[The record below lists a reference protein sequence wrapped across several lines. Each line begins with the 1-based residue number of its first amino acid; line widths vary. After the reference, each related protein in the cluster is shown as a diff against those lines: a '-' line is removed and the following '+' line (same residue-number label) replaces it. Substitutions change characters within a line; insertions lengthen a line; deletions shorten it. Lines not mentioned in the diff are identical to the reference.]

1 MCNLHQNPRGRR
13 GPLYLVVEA
22 DVDEV
27 SVLQPRRLQD
37 GAEVAVELIASNQVV
52 VGGPAS
58 AAGMGAEVSRP
69 CPGDPARWP
78 VPQQMR
84 GLCGQYS
91 HSIWLT
97 SNGFLKTFLHLFG
110 FARS

>member
-1 MCNLHQNPRGRR
+1 M
-13 GPLYLVVEA
+13 EA

-27 SVLQPRRLQD
+27 SVLQPRCLQD
-37 GAEVAVELIASNQVV
+37 GAEVAVELIASDQVV

-91 HSIWLT
+91 HSVWLT

-110 FARS
+110 CTGP